1 MLKKGNLVYTHELY
15 INIRYNY
22 EDFKMGL
29 VDQVKTAATSL
40 VTPNATIEKVHN
52 NEDADIGSTFDA
64 VDGADTPQEAAI
76 NPWNVKLASMDSF
89 NARVQSSGWYNR
101 TSDIIFQAS
110 NDSYNFSNTQLRFSK
125 PNGVQ
130 NFSNE
135 MQGTIAKMVDARQ
148 YYNTQKTN
156 QFNLEAKYPNLTF
169 TSSQFGLLYT
179 DPSTGK
185 TGLASELG

>member
-1 MLKKGNLVYTHELY
+1 MRKDGAITPTTVQTQSVSTPVTIGN
-15 INIRYNY
+15 
-22 EDFKMGL
+22 
-29 VDQVKTAATSL
+29 
-40 VTPNATIEKVHN
+40 VHN
-52 NEDADIGSTFDA
+52 NDPNVGSTFDA

-76 NPWNVKLASMDSF
+76 NPWNIRNIPPVNDSWY
-89 NARVQSSGWYNR
+89 NSAQRSGLYNR

-135 MQGTIAKMVDARQ
+135 MKNTIAKMVDARQ
-148 YYNTQKTN
+148 DYNTQKAN
-156 QFNLEAKYPNLTF
+156 QYDLEAKYPNLTF

-179 DPSTGK
+179 DPSTGR